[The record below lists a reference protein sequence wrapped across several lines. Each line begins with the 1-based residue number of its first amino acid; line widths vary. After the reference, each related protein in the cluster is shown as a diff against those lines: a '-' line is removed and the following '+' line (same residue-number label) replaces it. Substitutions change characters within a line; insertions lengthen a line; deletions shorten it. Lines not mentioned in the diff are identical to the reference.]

1 MMENELLNS
10 LIDAEQLYEFAPCGY
25 FSLAPDGTIIK
36 INSTLLKW
44 LGYKQK
50 ELLDQKFSTLLSKGG
65 QMHFEMFFWPMAGV
79 NKFIKE
85 FNYEIL
91 RKDGSSMAV
100 LLNASSL
107 LGENNTLLAIN
118 AVLTDTTERKSY
130 EKELLHAKKIVEN
143 EKKRLQFMA
152 DLVPE
157 IIWTATEKGNI
168 DYVNARFCQY
178 FNCTG
183 TDTRSSFILSKVHQ
197 DDLKELLQ
205 VWYKCLATGEN
216 LQKEVRLINRDGVYE
231 WHLLK
236 SALFLDEEGNMTNWF
251 GSCANINEHVKALNK
266 KDEFI
271 NVASHELKT
280 PITSLKAVLQLLD
293 RMKHDPSHK
302 MVPGLIE
309 KANRNI
315 DKINSLVDD
324 LLNASQMNH
333 GHLHLNKSLFILAD
347 LIGDCVHHIRIEQ
360 QYEITT
366 EGDVTLQVF
375 ADEGRIE
382 QVVTNFITNAIK
394 YAPGSKRIFITLKTD
409 GANIIVEVTD
419 NGPGIAPEKIP
430 YLFDR
435 YYQVENKGSKY
446 SGLGLGLFICSEIIK
461 RHGGEIGARSVPGEG
476 STFWFSLPG

>member
-1 MMENELLNS
+1 
-10 LIDAEQLYEFAPCGY
+10 
-25 FSLAPDGTIIK
+25 
-36 INSTLLKW
+36 
-44 LGYKQK
+44 
-50 ELLDQKFSTLLSKGG
+50 
-65 QMHFEMFFWPMAGV
+65 
-79 NKFIKE
+79 
-85 FNYEIL
+85 
-91 RKDGSSMAV
+91 
-100 LLNASSL
+100 
-107 LGENNTLLAIN
+107 
-118 AVLTDTTERKSY
+118 
-130 EKELLHAKKIVEN
+130 
-143 EKKRLQFMA
+143 
-152 DLVPE
+152 
-157 IIWTATEKGNI
+157 
-168 DYVNARFCQY
+168 
-178 FNCTG
+178 
-183 TDTRSSFILSKVHQ
+183 
-197 DDLKELLQ
+197 
-205 VWYKCLATGEN
+205 
-216 LQKEVRLINRDGVYE
+216 
-231 WHLLK
+231 
-236 SALFLDEEGNMTNWF
+236 
-251 GSCANINEHVKALNK
+251 
-266 KDEFI
+266 
-271 NVASHELKT
+271 
-280 PITSLKAVLQLLD
+280 
-293 RMKHDPSHK
+293 

-315 DKINSLVDD
+315 DKINFLVDD

-333 GHLHLNKSLFILAD
+333 GNLHLNKSLFILAD